1 MYGKV
6 SEKKSGVSGGLLIL
20 QISLGKNYG
29 KNYGKFSKSRREIES
44 YEVMRGPTGP
54 GSVSYGSTKPLDQ
67 VRTDILNK
75 SIFTTD
81 IGSLKVLPQ
90 ILW

>member
-6 SEKKSGVSGGLLIL
+6 SEKKSGMSGGLLIL
-20 QISLGKNYG
+20 QISLWKNYG
-29 KNYGKFSKSRREIES
+29 KKYGKFSKSRRERES

-54 GSVSYGSTKPLDQ
+54 VSYCSIKPLDQ

-81 IGSLKVLPQ
+81 IGSLKVLTLK
-90 ILW
+90 LW